1 MSADLYDGAA
11 VALGVVDAEGD
22 KVLALNAGAVLVID
36 PHVLA
41 LKAQLEELT
50 LGDGHLHLSVLTG
63 HLRLDDVI
71 LT

>member
-36 PHVLA
+36 RSYEDIGLA
-41 LKAQLEELT
+41 VWKC
-50 LGDGHLHLSVLTG
+50 G
-63 HLRLDDVI
+63 VI
-71 LT
+71 CSRIL